1 VLEPF
6 VTAIEVPCGQE
17 QAFKVFVHD
26 MGKWWP
32 LHKRSMSMHKGKPAK
47 SLSIEPRVGGK
58 IVEHGHDDTMY
69 HWGTI
74 ESYDPYNSV
83 GMSFH
88 MGLPPSKASRVD
100 VRFTSL
106 QKNRTRVELTQSNWE
121 GFGDMAEM
129 MRGSYPAG
137 WVIIFEQAYR
147 VACGG

>member
-1 VLEPF
+1 
-6 VTAIEVPCGQE
+6 
-17 QAFKVFVHD
+17 
-26 MGKWWP
+26 
-32 LHKRSMSMHKGKPAK
+32 MSMHKGKPAK
-47 SLSIEPRVGGK
+47 SLSIEPRLGGK
-58 IVEHGHDDTMY
+58 IVEHGHDDTLY

-100 VRFTSL
+100 VRFTPL
-106 QKNRTRVELTQSNWE
+106 QKNRTRVELTQINWE

-137 WVIIFEQAYR
+137 WVIIFEQAYAA
-147 VACGG
+147 ACGG

>member
-1 VLEPF
+1 MLEPF

-26 MGKWWP
+26 MGTWWP
-32 LHKRSMSMHKGKPAK
+32 LNKRSMSMHKGKPAE

-58 IVEHGHDDTMY
+58 IVEHGHDDTLY

-100 VRFTSL
+100 VRFTPL

-137 WVIIFEQAYR
+137 WVIIFEQAYGA
-147 VACGG
+147 ACGG